1 MGMVRPG
8 SWLDGR
14 EMPRLNVTRAGPE
27 ALPFPDR
34 SVDVALSCTVLEQG
48 RLFGAGVL
56 PGECADASLY
66 QRFCAA
72 GLTQTSFFPQV
83 TALAHDDQRLPMF
96 RQQALSVLDANESEE
111 WHAAIARADAE
122 GTSLIATPHHCAVGT
137 KP

>member
-1 MGMVRPG
+1 LAPAFYRVSAPTPAFT
-8 SWLDGR
+8 S
-14 EMPRLNVTRAGPE
+14 A
-27 ALPFPDR
+27 
-34 SVDVALSCTVLEQG
+34 
-48 RLFGAGVL
+48 
-56 PGECADASLY
+56 
-66 QRFCAA
+66 FCAA